1 MTLTARILVV
11 GLSLTLFL
19 IVLRLARRRSLGL
32 EYSILWLVLTG
43 CGVLAGLGVR
53 QADALSRLVGVDY
66 PPAFFFL
73 IIIIVLLS
81 IVLHLTIRLSRLA
94 DAQCDLAQELA
105 LLKASMTESDGGT
118 PSRKEDKS

>member
-11 GLSLTLFL
+11 VLSLLLF
-19 IVLRLARRRSLGL
+19 IVVLRLARRRALGL
-32 EYSILWLVLTG
+32 EYSILWLLLTG

-73 IIIIVLLS
+73 ISIVVLLS

-94 DAQCDLAQELA
+94 DAQAELA
-105 LLKASMTESDGGT
+105 REMALLRSSAVSDREVRSG
-118 PSRKEDKS
+118 KEDKSP